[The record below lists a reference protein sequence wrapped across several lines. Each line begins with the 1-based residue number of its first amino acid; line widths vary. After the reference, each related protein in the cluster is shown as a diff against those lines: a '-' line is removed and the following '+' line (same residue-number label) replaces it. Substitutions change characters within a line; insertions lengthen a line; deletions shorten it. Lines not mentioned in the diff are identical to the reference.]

1 MTIDSDEVIEMSI
14 KISLGAVEPP
24 SSFNKEQ
31 RDQWEQLLVRSGIFK
46 RRAEWSICRQ
56 RFLEA
61 ACQSRKHAYIET
73 IVVF

>member
-31 RDQWEQLLVRSGIFK
+31 RDQWERLL
-46 RRAEWSICRQ
+46 RQ
-56 RFLEA
+56 IREIEA
-61 ACQSRKHAYIET
+61 KGGTVDLPSEIP
-73 IVVF
+73 